1 MGARQPYTA
10 TFRVEFPRAG
20 RVRNLRCEIDL
31 DIDPRTA
38 DPDDIMPALHQAI
51 GSWLVSEAPGLRG
64 QDLELIQEHVDP
76 PSGFMRLNGGL
87 YGGGTWAQTSTTP
100 ITPTQETT

>member
-1 MGARQPYTA
+1 MGARQPYRA
-10 TFRVEFPRAG
+10 TFRIEFPRAG
-20 RVRNLRCEIDL
+20 RVRNLAGSVAVV
-31 DIDPRTA
+31 IDPARQ

-51 GSWLVSEAPGLRG
+51 GSWLVSEAPGMRG

-76 PSGFMRLNGGL
+76 PAGFMRLNGGL